1 MDVSEIVRTVTRQ
14 VLLRLGHTPGPVVR
28 VLQARDEALERLVR
42 ERLGDAVTLVFSGE
56 GKTAEA
62 EEEREPARYI
72 LPFLCCSGM
81 ADLALGRAS
90 GTAAL
95 EVLRLLLA
103 GKKIE
108 VLEYEYLRFA
118 SSAPKSLYALYVSYR
133 KTLEGYGL
141 IACTP
146 TRPAAAAQ
154 SRNRV
159 LTERDVL
166 NAAASGATEI
176 SLPPGVRMTPLAAD
190 TARLRGLN
198 LRKG

>member
-14 VLLRLGHTPGPVVR
+14 VLHRLGHAPGPVVR
-28 VLQARDEALERLVR
+28 VLQSRDAALEHLVR
-42 ERLGDAVTLVFSGE
+42 ERLGDGVSLVFSGE
-56 GKTAEA
+56 TAEGG
-62 EEEREPARYI
+62 EEREPERYI

-90 GTAAL
+90 GPVAP

-103 GKKIE
+103 GKKVE
-108 VLEYEYLRFA
+108 VLEYEYVRFA
-118 SSAPKSLYALYVSYR
+118 SSAPKPLYALYVSYR

-141 IACTP
+141 TACVP
-146 TRPAAAAQ
+146 ARPAAQ

-166 NAAASGATEI
+166 KAAAAGETEI
-176 SLPPGVRMTPLAAD
+176 ALPAGTRMTPLAAD
-190 TARLRGLN
+190 TARLRGLTI
-198 LRKG
+198 RKDSAV